1 MNQLIDDLL
10 AYSRLNMSTKA
21 FELTDLNKI
30 LENVK
35 ADFELAIREKDA
47 VVEHD
52 TLPVLNAIPFQM
64 NQLFSNLLS
73 NSLKFANG
81 KPEIKIT
88 CKTVAGSNLEKLA
101 GAEAG
106 KQYAEISF
114 SDNGI
119 GFENQYSEKIFQ
131 VFQRLHSQASY
142 PGTGIGLSI
151 AEKVVENHQ
160 GFIVASGEHGKG
172 AVFTIYLPL

>member
-1 MNQLIDDLL
+1 
-10 AYSRLNMSTKA
+10 
-21 FELTDLNKI
+21 
-30 LENVK
+30 
-35 ADFELAIREKDA
+35 
-47 VVEHD
+47 
-52 TLPVLNAIPFQM
+52 M

-88 CKTVAGSNLEKLA
+88 CKTVAGCDLEK
-101 GAEAG
+101 AEAADPG
-106 KQYAEISF
+106 KHYSEISF

-119 GFENQYSEKIFQ
+119 GFESQYSEKIFQ

-151 AEKVVENHQ
+151 AEKVVENHK
-160 GFIVASGEHGKG
+160 GFILASGEVGKG
-172 AVFTIYLPL
+172 AVFTVYLPL